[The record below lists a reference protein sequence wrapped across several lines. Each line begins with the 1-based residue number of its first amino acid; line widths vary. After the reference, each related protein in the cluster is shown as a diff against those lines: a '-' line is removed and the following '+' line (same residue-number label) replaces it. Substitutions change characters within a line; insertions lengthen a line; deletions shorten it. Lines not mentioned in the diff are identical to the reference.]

1 MISEFDV
8 EMAYKYLLG
17 RLPESREVVVEK
29 ARSHDSL
36 DELRRAMF
44 MSTEFKEKLAKMTG
58 QSPPNSAAAA

>member
-17 RLPESREVVVEK
+17 RLPESREVVAEK
-29 ARSHDSL
+29 ARFHNSV

-44 MSTEFKEKLAKMTG
+44 RSSEFTEKFAQMMEQPA
-58 QSPPNSAAAA
+58 